1 MGDKLFFVGVPLS
14 SNILLSDY
22 NTEEIRRGS
31 VQYSYIG
38 STQGDTDYTSR
49 SGGRYRI
56 IPVDR
61 IIPVEVEV
69 EL

>member
-1 MGDKLFFVGVPLS
+1 M
-14 SNILLSDY
+14 
-22 NTEEIRRGS
+22 
-31 VQYSYIG
+31 QYSYIG